1 MELFFCE
8 RIKEEMKKGMWLSSR
23 KGEKADVMRTEK
35 NWEKKEEKYEGR
47 TERIKEGTYNT
58 KHESKGKTM

>member
-1 MELFFCE
+1 
-8 RIKEEMKKGMWLSSR
+8 MWLSSR